1 MRPLTATRRPL
12 RALRSDQQACTR
24 CGLIRTVR
32 ADRPGTTGLCRDC
45 RDVELLL
52 APARERA
59 S

>member
-12 RALRSDQQACTR
+12 RALRADQQACTR

-32 ADRPGTTGLCRDC
+32 ADRPGTTGLCRDEL
-45 RDVELLL
+45 ELLV
-52 APARERA
+52 APAQERV